1 MDGTMVINGVRA
13 AYRLTQTSDRMEF
26 VAYVQYVP
34 RGPWEIVGGPHVT
47 FPDTASARQAIQSQ
61 IVADWS
67 IGLGASRQS

>member
-1 MDGTMVINGVRA
+1 MVINGVRA

-34 RGPWEIVGGPHVT
+34 RGLWEIVGGPQVT
-47 FPDTASARQAIQSQ
+47 FPDAASARQAIQSQ

-67 IGLGASRQS
+67 KG